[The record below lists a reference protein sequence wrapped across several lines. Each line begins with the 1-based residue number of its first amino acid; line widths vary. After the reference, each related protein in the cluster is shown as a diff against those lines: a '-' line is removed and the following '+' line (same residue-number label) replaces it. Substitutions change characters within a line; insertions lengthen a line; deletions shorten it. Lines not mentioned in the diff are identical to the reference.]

1 VASDERD
8 DLATRTRSGPFWDSV
23 EGRLPLPRAAA
34 TLGFEL
40 IDADPDE
47 GTIEVSFAAIA
58 DFTTPRGDL
67 LRGFLAAM
75 LHDVVGP
82 ALLATLEPGE
92 FIETLD
98 LDANF
103 LRPTFPGRLV
113 GRGRVVHRTGD
124 IAFMEG
130 TLVDSAGLVVA
141 TATSTARVIAFQPA
155 AASPR

>member
-1 VASDERD
+1 
-8 DLATRTRSGPFWDSV
+8 
-23 EGRLPLPRAAA
+23 
-34 TLGFEL
+34 
-40 IDADPDE
+40 
-47 GTIEVSFAAIA
+47 
-58 DFTTPRGDL
+58 
-67 LRGFLAAM
+67 M

-155 AASPR
+155 AASSR